1 MSSDAIQLF
10 EDQPIRSAWDAEKEE
25 WYFSVV
31 DVVAALTDSR
41 DPAAYWRKLKQRLRD
56 EGNET
61 VTNCHGLKMT
71 AADGKKRLTDV
82 ADTEQLLRII
92 QSIPSPKA
100 EPFKLWLSSL
110 ARERLEEIDDPEQG
124 IDRMLEYYHRKGYS
138 ENWINQRLKSIEVR
152 KELTDEWERRVVKKA
167 GNMPF

>member
-1 MSSDAIQLF
+1 MKTTGIVRRIDDLGRTVIPRRYDAPCASARQRVLGVHSMGNDAMQLF
-10 EDQPIRSAWDAEKEE
+10 EDQPIRSAWDAEREE

-92 QSIPSPKA
+92 QSYPRRRPSR
-100 EPFKLWLSSL
+100 SSS
-110 ARERLEEIDDPEQG
+110 G
-124 IDRMLEYYHRKGYS
+124 
-138 ENWINQRLKSIEVR
+138 W
-152 KELTDEWERRVVKKA
+152 RRWA
-167 GNMPF
+167 ASASRRR